1 MEKDE
6 SEKQQKNVCGDI
18 FSGKKLKSRNA
29 ISSNYTEERGL
40 YNDGT

>member
-6 SEKQQKNVCGDI
+6 SEKQKNVCGDI

-29 ISSNYTEERGL
+29 ISNNYIEERRQ